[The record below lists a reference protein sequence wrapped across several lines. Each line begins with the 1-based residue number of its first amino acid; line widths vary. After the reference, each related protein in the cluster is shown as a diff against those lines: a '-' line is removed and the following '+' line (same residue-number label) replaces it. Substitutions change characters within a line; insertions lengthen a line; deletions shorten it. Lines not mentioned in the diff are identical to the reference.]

1 MTITNIPPPTST
13 AATATNNNNV
23 VAANTTENSSVA
35 ADGSAAS
42 LIVPSFAA
50 WFTLDGLHEIEKSA
64 FPELT
69 GESTTYREYR
79 NYMVSTY
86 RSRPWEYLSLTAC
99 RRNLAADVAVLSRI
113 HAFLEQ
119 WGLINY
125 AQLTQL
131 NVAQNETHTTATG
144 VLWQLPKDHRLAHGM
159 SLPELAGLELE
170 CPSCHRPIGNQA
182 PFYALIDRSN
192 IPDVAAV
199 RCRNCFA
206 EGKLPQD
213 KNSADYVRVDP
224 KQSVLTDW
232 TEEDTLKL
240 LDLMQQQEQ
249 QEPDWDQIAEQMGKR
264 KEQCIW
270 HFLRL
275 PFPSTVLE
283 AGSAEERGVAS
294 ELPMDVAS
302 LPFAFVRNPTMALLT
317 FLASQVHPKVAAAA
331 AQEAIK
337 QVSNIPEPE
346 LSSDPSS
353 AYLATTTLAIA
364 SSRAKQLAEEER
376 ARIAQLH
383 DNIVSLQVRKV
394 QQKMAQL
401 EALAKGIE
409 DEKKAVEAQRVAVF
423 YERYKLF
430 SKMKETPNS

>member
-1 MTITNIPPPTST
+1 MTFTNIPPPPATN
-13 AATATNNNNV
+13 TATTT
-23 VAANTTENSSVA
+23 ATTNTDDAS
-35 ADGSAAS
+35 S
-42 LIVPSFAA
+42 LIIPSFAA
-50 WFTLDGLHEIEKSA
+50 WFNLDSVHDIEKSA
-64 FPELT
+64 FPELLSQDT
-69 GESTTYREYR
+69 SAYREYR

-86 RSRPWEYLSLTAC
+86 RARPWEYLSLTAC
-99 RRNLAADVAVLSRI
+99 RRSLASDVATLSRI

-131 NVAQNETHTTATG
+131 NVSESTNVAPQ
-144 VLWQLPKDHRLAHGM
+144 WQLPKDHRLAHGM
-159 SLPELAGLELE
+159 SLPELAGLELD
-170 CPSCHRPIGNQA
+170 CPSCQRPIRQA
-182 PFYALIDRSN
+182 PFYALIDRSAVA
-192 IPDVAAV
+192 DVAAV
-199 RCRNCFA
+199 RCRECFS

-224 KQSVLTDW
+224 KQWQATLADW
-232 TEEDTLKL
+232 TDEDTLRL
-240 LDLMQQQEQ
+240 LDLVQQQA
-249 QEPDWDQIAEQMGKR
+249 EPDWDQVAEQMGKR

-275 PFPSTVLE
+275 PFPQGVL
-283 AGSAEERGVAS
+283 SAEGVEERAAA
-294 ELPMDVAS
+294 ETPIDAAS

-331 AQEAIK
+331 SQAAIK
-337 QVSNIPEPE
+337 HVSELPEDE
-346 LSSDPSS
+346 LPSDTIN

-364 SSRAKQLAEEER
+364 SARAKQLAEEER

-383 DNIVSLQVRKV
+383 DNIISLQMRKV

-409 DEKKAVEAQRVAVF
+409 DEKKSVEAQRVAVF

-430 SKMKETPNS
+430 SKMKESTTTSTPNS